1 MTVLT
6 ERQEQIKIHL
16 ENGMGARDVAEE
28 LGISRNA
35 VYQQIQRMRRHGA
48 LPSNYT
54 PSGQPTREGYGSI
67 NAQAARKGANEL
79 GKRSDLEGFVE
90 AFMAKEQ
97 RREQLVRELEVIA
110 RRLTDI
116 ASELA

>member
-1 MTVLT
+1 MLT
-6 ERQEQIKIHL
+6 ERQDQIKTRL
-16 ENGMGARDVAEE
+16 ENGMRAQEVADE

-35 VYQQIQRMRRHGA
+35 VYQQIQRMRHHGD

-54 PSGQPTREGYGSI
+54 PSGQPSREGYGSI
-67 NAQAARKGANEL
+67 NTHATLKGENEAGADFDPQA
-79 GKRSDLEGFVE
+79 FVG

-97 RREQLVRELEVIA
+97 RRRHLVSELEVIA

-116 ASELA
+116 AAELV

>member
-1 MTVLT
+1 MLT
-6 ERQEQIKIHL
+6 ERQRQIKTRL
-16 ENGMGARDVAEE
+16 ENGMGAREVADE

-35 VYQQIQRMRRHGA
+35 VYQQIQRMRHHGD
-48 LPSNYT
+48 LPSGYT

-67 NAQAARKGANEL
+67 NNHATSKGHNEVE
-79 GKRSDLEGFVE
+79 DFDPQGFVE

-97 RREQLVRELEVIA
+97 RRKHLVSELEVIA

-116 ASELA
+116 ASELV